1 MSGQRPNFAQ
11 QFDPV
16 RSYLPGK
23 QQYIS
28 DNPKEYLQAASDFGP
43 QSFSINQAKFPMV
56 QEYAKLMIQSTYFG
70 YKSKG
75 IIPSYV
81 VEPKVDLKQKKY
93 INLKKPKKAAGKK
106 DEGGSYKA
114 PKKIS

>member
-1 MSGQRPNFAQ
+1 MA
-11 QFDPV
+11 
-16 RSYLPGK
+16 
-23 QQYIS
+23 
-28 DNPKEYLQAASDFGP
+28 P
-43 QSFSINQAKFPMV
+43 QSYGINQARFPIV
-56 QEYAKLMIQSTYFG
+56 KEYGRLIIENTYYG

-106 DEGGSYKA
+106 ESGGSYKA

>member
-11 QFDPV
+11 QFEPT
-16 RSYLPGK
+16 RGFLPGK
-23 QQYIS
+23 QQHIS
-28 DNPKEYLQAASDFGP
+28 DNPREYLQAAGDMRP
-43 QSFSINQAKFPMV
+43 QSFGINPAKFSIMR
-56 QEYAKLMIQSTYFG
+56 EYTRLIIENTYYG

-106 DEGGSYKA
+106 ETGGSYKA